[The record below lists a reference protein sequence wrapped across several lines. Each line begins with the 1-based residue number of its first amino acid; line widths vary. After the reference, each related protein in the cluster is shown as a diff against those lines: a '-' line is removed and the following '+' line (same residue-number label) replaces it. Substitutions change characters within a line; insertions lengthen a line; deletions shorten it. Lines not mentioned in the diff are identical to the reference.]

1 MHHILAVDY
10 KSKRVGYIVTDI
22 LIVAFIYL
30 IPTLSHLTSI
40 PFYLFDPMRLALVF
54 CIINTNRKNSLF
66 IALTLPF
73 ISLLISAHPVV
84 IKSILI
90 TAELVINALAF
101 YYFTKRMKNVF
112 ISMFLSILFAKV
124 FYYFSKIVFLSLGLI
139 QGDLISTPLWI
150 QYVMIL
156 IFSLYAVLAMKKS
169 SGDQFR

>member
-1 MHHILAVDY
+1 MHHLLAVDY
-10 KSKRVGYIVTDI
+10 KSKRVGYVVADV

-40 PFYLFDPMRLALVF
+40 PFYLFEPMRLALVF

-90 TAELVINALAF
+90 TAELVINVLAF
-101 YYFTKRMKNVF
+101 YFFAKRMKNVF
-112 ISMFLSILFAKV
+112 ISMFLSILIAKV
-124 FYYFSKIVFLSLGLI
+124 FYYFSKIVFLGFGLI
-139 QGDLISTPLWI
+139 RGDLVSTPLLI

-156 IFSLYAVLAMKKS
+156 IFSFYAVLAMKKS
-169 SGDQFR
+169 SGSQFR